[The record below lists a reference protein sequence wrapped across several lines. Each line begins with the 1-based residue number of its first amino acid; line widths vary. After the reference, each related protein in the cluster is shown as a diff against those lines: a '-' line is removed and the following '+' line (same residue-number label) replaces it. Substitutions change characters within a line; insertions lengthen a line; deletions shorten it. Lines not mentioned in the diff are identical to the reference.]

1 MVTFTRPAA
10 PGQRGDNAAVKSTVT
25 VTGGSHFCGP
35 IIHNSHA
42 AEDVNICFQVRG
54 ASQVQG
60 PPKEAQPPRS
70 SIEDK
75 RGFLRVN
82 FSKLVDR
89 VTNVDSIVDELR
101 SKGIHRELAANV
113 YAEKTEQA
121 KMRRLLD
128 NTKSSAMADAL
139 LTALFAQQPLLM
151 NELLS
156 GHRA

>member
-1 MVTFTRPAA
+1 HRMSRTCGALFIRTKNVSF
-10 PGQRGDNAAVKSTVT
+10 NA
-25 VTGGSHFCGP
+25 H
-35 IIHNSHA
+35 
-42 AEDVNICFQVRG
+42 
-54 ASQVQG
+54 
-60 PPKEAQPPRS
+60 
-70 SIEDK
+70 
-75 RGFLRVN
+75 
-82 FSKLVDR
+82 LVDR